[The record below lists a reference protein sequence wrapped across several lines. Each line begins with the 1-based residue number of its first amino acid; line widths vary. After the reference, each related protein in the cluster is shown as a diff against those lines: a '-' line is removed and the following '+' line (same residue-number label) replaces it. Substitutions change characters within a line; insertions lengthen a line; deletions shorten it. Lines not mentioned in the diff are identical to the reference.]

1 MDIIERRIHDA
12 VDLIKSR
19 STIRPLIG
27 LILGSGLG
35 DFCDNIQNA
44 TKISFSELPDF
55 PCTTVEGHCGEFWVG
70 TYNKIPV
77 IALKGRLHYYEG
89 YQQSVLTMP
98 VRIMALLGAKTLI
111 ITNAAGG
118 INTEFY
124 PGALML
130 LEDHI
135 NYSGSNPLIGMN
147 LSEFG
152 PRFPDMSEVYDTALR
167 DNVLHS
173 AKEDGIDLVC
183 GTYLMYSGPSYET
196 PAEIRFFRSIGAD
209 AVGMSTVPEAIVAR
223 HCGLRVL
230 GISCITNM
238 AAGVLKNKLNH
249 SEVIEAAERVK
260 PQFLRLLDIA
270 ILHSAV
276 NHGNS

>member
-1 MDIIERRIHDA
+1 MDIEKCIHTA
-12 VDLIKSR
+12 ADLISSR
-19 STIRPLIG
+19 TTVRPMIG
-27 LILGSGLG
+27 LVLGSGLG
-35 DFCDNIQNA
+35 DFCDRLQNA
-44 TKISFSELPDF
+44 VKIAFSELPEF
-55 PCTTVEGHCGEFWVG
+55 PRATVESHSGEFWIG
-70 TYNKIPV
+70 TYKGIP
-77 IALKGRLHYYEG
+77 ILALRGRLHYYEG
-89 YQQSVLTMP
+89 YQQSELTMP
-98 VRIMALLGAKTLI
+98 IRIMSLLGVKTLLL
-111 ITNAAGG
+111 TNAAGG

-135 NYSGSNPLIGMN
+135 NYSGSNPLIGTN

-167 DNVLHS
+167 DAVFLA
-173 AKEDGIDLVC
+173 AKNEGMDLIC

-230 GISCITNM
+230 GVSCITNM
-238 AAGVLKNKLNH
+238 AAGVLKKKLSH
-249 SEVIEAAERVK
+249 AEVLEAAERIK
-260 PQFLRLLDIA
+260 PQFLHLLDIA
-270 ILHSAV
+270 IDYSAK
-276 NHGNS
+276 NP

>member
-1 MDIIERRIHDA
+1 MDIEKCIHTA
-12 VDLIKSR
+12 ADLISSR
-19 STIRPLIG
+19 TTVRPMIG
-27 LILGSGLG
+27 LVLGSGLG
-35 DFCDNIQNA
+35 DFCDRLQNA
-44 TKISFSELPDF
+44 VKIAFSELPEF
-55 PCTTVEGHCGEFWVG
+55 PRATVEGHSGEFWIG
-70 TYNKIPV
+70 TYKGIP
-77 IALKGRLHYYEG
+77 ILALRGRLHYYEG
-89 YQQSVLTMP
+89 YQQSELTMP
-98 VRIMALLGAKTLI
+98 IRIMSLLGVKTLLL
-111 ITNAAGG
+111 TNAAGG

-135 NYSGSNPLIGMN
+135 NYSGSNPLIGTN

-167 DNVLHS
+167 DAVFLA
-173 AKEDGIDLVC
+173 AKNEGMDLIC

-230 GISCITNM
+230 GVSCITNM
-238 AAGVLKNKLNH
+238 AAGVLKKKLSH
-249 SEVIEAAERVK
+249 AEVLEAAERIK
-260 PQFLRLLDIA
+260 PQFLHLLDIA
-270 ILHSAV
+270 IDYSAK
-276 NHGNS
+276 NP